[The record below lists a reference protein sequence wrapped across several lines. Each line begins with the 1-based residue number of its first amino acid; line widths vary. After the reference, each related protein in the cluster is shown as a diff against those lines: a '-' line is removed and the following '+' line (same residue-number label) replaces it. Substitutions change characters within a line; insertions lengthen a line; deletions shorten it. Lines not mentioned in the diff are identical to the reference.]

1 MKTPRL
7 SLAAIALA
15 LAACNSAQQ
24 QQPAAVASR
33 NVTPR
38 DFALP
43 AGAGCAGAI
52 ARYRAVIDNDLA
64 MGHVGQGVHATI
76 GSELA
81 AADATCAAGREG
93 EALALVRASKSRHG
107 YPG

>member
-7 SLAAIALA
+7 SLAAVALA

-24 QQPAAVASR
+24 QPGAVASR

-38 DFALP
+38 DFALT
-43 AGAGCAGAI
+43 AGAGCASAI

-81 AADATCAAGREG
+81 AADAACAAGRDG
-93 EALALVRASKSRHG
+93 EALAVVRASKSRHG

>member
-93 EALALVRASKSRHG
+93 EALVLVRASKSRHG